1 MYLKYLL
8 HILIPFCTLITESI
22 YAQIYCPAEETFKG
36 PIIYV
41 KESVYKLPNR
51 SIIGSYDESELD
63 TIRLSEKALIQV
75 KNGLIIEKQILG
87 ANDSPYCHCTKTYTS
102 MDQPLEKTTFNYNEK
117 IDTRIVNTWEN
128 GLLTRIDRYNV
139 KDSLYS
145 STVYLRDELIEISK
159 ELVDDIEEDI
169 IYTELNHRNQPL
181 KRYTIDALGSKKLF
195 AEFEYDTLDRITTT
209 HVWNTDRKYDQHF
222 LTYYDSIGRVNKRDW
237 FDRDG
242 NFMVTDSLVYDSY
255 SNIIFERSYDFIK
268 GYSSS
273 NFYEYQFDQY
283 GNILIKE
290 NWTIYYDRK
299 QLTSRILK
307 EYTYE

>member
-8 HILIPFCTLITESI
+8 NMLILFCISNTECI
-22 YAQIYCPAEETFKG
+22 CAQIYCPAEETFNG
-36 PIIYV
+36 PVIYV
-41 KESVYKLPNR
+41 KESVYKLHNR
-51 SIIGSYDESELD
+51 SVIGSYDEPELD
-63 TIRLSEKALIQV
+63 TIRLFEKALIRV
-75 KNGLIIEKQILG
+75 NNGLIIEKQILG
-87 ANDSPYCHCTKTYTS
+87 ANDSPYCHCTKTYAS
-102 MDQPLEKTTFNYNEK
+102 ADQPIEKTTFNYNGK

-145 STVYLRDELIEISK
+145 STVCIRNEFIEISK
-159 ELVDDIEEDI
+159 ELVDDIEDNI

-181 KRYTIDALGSKKLF
+181 KSYTIDSLGSKKLF
-195 AEFEYDTLDRITTT
+195 AEFEYDTLGRISST
-209 HVWNTDRKYDQHF
+209 HIWNTDKKYDQHF
-222 LTYYDSIGRVNKRDW
+222 FTFYDSIGRVNRRDW

-242 NFMVTDSLVYDSY
+242 NFMVTDSLVYDSN
-255 SNIIFERSYDFIK
+255 SNIVFERSYDFIK
-268 GYSSS
+268 GYSTS
-273 NFYEYQFDQY
+273 NFYKYHFDQY

-299 QLTSRILK
+299 QLTSRILR